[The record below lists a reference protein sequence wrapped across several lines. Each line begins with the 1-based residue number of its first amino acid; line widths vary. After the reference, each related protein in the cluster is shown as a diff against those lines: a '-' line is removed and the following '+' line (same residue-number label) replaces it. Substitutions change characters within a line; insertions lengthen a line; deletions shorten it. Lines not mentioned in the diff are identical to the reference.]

1 MYNIL
6 RQETKGSQM
15 ISKNPVYNLNAV
27 LREVNLSPDV
37 LRAWERR
44 YQLPVPQ
51 RSPGGHRL
59 YSQYDI
65 ETIKWLQAR
74 QKEGLSISHAVILWR
89 EIASTSDPLEKV
101 STPPVSSLP
110 AEPVAA
116 MPIENFRES
125 WVNAC
130 MEYDSAGAV
139 NVLNQAFSIFPLETV
154 CTEVIQKGL
163 RIFGEKWYEGTAI
176 VQQEHFATAQAHN
189 RIQAMIAATPR
200 PVFDQTILIGCPPG
214 ELHTFPA
221 LLLNLFLRREGFN
234 VVYLGADIPAEQLL
248 ETVDQAKADLV
259 ILTAQRLPSVK
270 QLKKISLLLQSRNH
284 PVAYGGLIFTINPSL
299 INKIAGYYLGDSLEN
314 SISKV
319 KELLRNPETQPVP
332 SETSKELVVLADEFD
347 EHRGLIEH
355 RVTHL
360 LKDQGFEFPNLPE
373 TNAFLGDD
381 ISASLVLGD
390 MDLINQEI
398 TWVQNLKR
406 KHYDPKVIL
415 GYLEAYRRAT
425 SEELGHISSPIMDWI
440 LRISLFI
447 KESYEK

>member
-1 MYNIL
+1 
-6 RQETKGSQM
+6 
-15 ISKNPVYNLNAV
+15 
-27 LREVNLSPDV
+27 
-37 LRAWERR
+37 
-44 YQLPVPQ
+44 
-51 RSPGGHRL
+51 
-59 YSQYDI
+59 
-65 ETIKWLQAR
+65 
-74 QKEGLSISHAVILWR
+74 
-89 EIASTSDPLEKV
+89 
-101 STPPVSSLP
+101 
-110 AEPVAA
+110 
-116 MPIENFRES
+116 
-125 WVNAC
+125 
-130 MEYDSAGAV
+130 
-139 NVLNQAFSIFPLETV
+139 
-154 CTEVIQKGL
+154 
-163 RIFGEKWYEGTAI
+163 
-176 VQQEHFATAQAHN
+176 
-189 RIQAMIAATPR
+189 
-200 PVFDQTILIGCPPG
+200 
-214 ELHTFPA
+214 
-221 LLLNLFLRREGFN
+221 
-234 VVYLGADIPAEQLL
+234 
-248 ETVDQAKADLV
+248 
-259 ILTAQRLPSVK
+259 
-270 QLKKISLLLQSRNH
+270 
-284 PVAYGGLIFTINPSL
+284 LIFTINPSL